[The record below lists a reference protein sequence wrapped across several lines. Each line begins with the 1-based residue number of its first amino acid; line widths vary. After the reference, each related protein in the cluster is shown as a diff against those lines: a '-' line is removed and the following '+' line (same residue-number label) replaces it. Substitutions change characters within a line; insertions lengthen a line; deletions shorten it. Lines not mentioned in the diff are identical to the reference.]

1 MYPYLGTVLMLSGLA
16 GMAAFFIFQMSGHKS
31 IHLEVFIG
39 MIASILLGLGT
50 FFIML
55 SFGLWV

>member
-1 MYPYLGTVLMLSGLA
+1 MLSGLA